1 MQQGKCYV
9 YLIFLL
15 TLLPFKLQAQ
25 LPGYKEFRPGD
36 NNTRIFSLLRSSN
49 GYLFAGTSNG
59 LFKFDGISFSKIE
72 INKPESTDSVT
83 AVFQDNNNHIWIGC
97 NSGRIAKAI
106 DRKLQ
111 YIEPEEGT
119 PKKRITSFVQD
130 KEGNIWFGTAGEG
143 LYHFY
148 NNRLFLVNDENGL
161 SDLNIHSLAVTE
173 KGEVLAATDQ
183 GVNICSPN

>member
-1 MQQGKCYV
+1 M
-9 YLIFLL
+9 
-15 TLLPFKLQAQ
+15 
-25 LPGYKEFRPGD
+25 
-36 NNTRIFSLLRSSN
+36 LRSSN

-130 KEGNIWFGTAGEG
+130 KEGNIWFGPSVEAILETLCQSSKRYWISRWSGGPVHDGE
-143 LYHFY
+143 
-148 NNRLFLVNDENGL
+148 
-161 SDLNIHSLAVTE
+161 T
-173 KGEVLAATDQ
+173 
-183 GVNICSPN
+183 